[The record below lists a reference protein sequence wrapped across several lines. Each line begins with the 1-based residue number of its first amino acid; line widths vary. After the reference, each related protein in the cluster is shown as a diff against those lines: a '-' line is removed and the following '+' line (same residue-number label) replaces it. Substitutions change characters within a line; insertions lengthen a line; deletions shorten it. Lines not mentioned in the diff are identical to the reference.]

1 MAIDSFQP
9 APPDDNVWIGQ
20 YLGVLRRRKWTIII
34 FTILGV
40 LGAGAFTKVQ
50 DPVYESTARVQATQG
65 LNVSGTAPQ
74 VDMATETS
82 FVSSDVVTKCA
93 SLILEDQAFITDPT
107 ASVDTATL
115 CAPDKVA
122 AIQLNRRLA
131 SRLDVGIVPQSTILT
146 IGYTD
151 SRQIQARAKAQAF
164 ALSYVYNRTAQAED
178 QLAKLRKPIEDQ
190 KTKVDRDLQR
200 VESQID
206 RITNSNPTSQEQFQQ
221 DQQKLANLRIQQQSL
236 LSQQTAYQQQLLNL
250 DASKISPPQILLP
263 AQVPLKPISP
273 DLLVNLAIGF
283 ALGLLLGVI
292 VAFIRERLDDSL
304 RGRHDLEVTSGAPV
318 LAVIPK
324 IPGWRNKHE
333 VKLIVRDQPKGG
345 IAEAYR
351 TLRTGV
357 SFLAATRG
365 LKVIMVASPGAG
377 EGKTATAA
385 NLGLILA
392 DAGKRVVLVSADL
405 RKPRLHRF
413 FGMENTTGLSP
424 VLSGDAQ
431 PWEAILDPQ
440 IENLRILL
448 SGPVPARPAELLQS
462 EAMGEVIAGLK
473 EVADFVILDTAPV
486 LLVADALALSP
497 FVDGCLL
504 VADAEHTTR
513 GAVAHAREQLEQ
525 VGTPIVGSVLN
536 NFDPSKAKAYP
547 SYGYYSAPSYRYGY
561 GSTANGESRSAR
573 PELETPRDP
582 RA

>member
-1 MAIDSFQP
+1 MAIETYQP

-20 YLGVLRRRKWTIII
+20 YLGVLRRRKWTIIL

-40 LGAGAFTKVQ
+40 LVAGAYTKVQ

-65 LNVSGTAPQ
+65 LNVSGNAPQ

-93 SLILEDQAFITDPT
+93 SLIMEDQAFIADPT
-107 ASVDTATL
+107 ASVDTATI
-115 CAPDKVA
+115 CTPDKVA
-122 AIQLNRRLA
+122 ATQLNRRL
-131 SRLDVGIVPQSTILT
+131 SSQLDVGIVPQSTILT

-151 SRQIQARAKAQAF
+151 IGQLQARGKAQAF
-164 ALSYVYNRTAQAED
+164 ALSYVYNRTAQATD
-178 QLAKLRKPIEDQ
+178 QLDKLRAPIQQELD
-190 KTKVDRDLQR
+190 KVNKDL
-200 VESQID
+200 D
-206 RITNSNPTSQEQFQQ
+206 RIQSKIDKIINSPTDSQADAIKHNQELAQLQQ
-221 DQQKLANLRIQQQSL
+221 DKSIL
-236 LSQQTAYQQQLLNL
+236 LSQQATYTTQLLNL
-250 DASKISPPQILLP
+250 DPSKISPPQILLP
-263 AQVPLKPISP
+263 AQVPIKPISP

-304 RGRHDLEVTSGAPV
+304 RGRHDLEVTARAPV

-324 IPGWRNKHE
+324 VPGWRNKQE
-333 VKLIVRDQPKGG
+333 AKLVVRDQPKGG
-345 IAEAYR
+345 VAEAYR

-365 LKVIMVASPGAG
+365 LKVIMVTSPGAG
-377 EGKTATAA
+377 EGKTATAS
-385 NLGLILA
+385 NLALILA

-413 FGMENTTGLSP
+413 FGLENTTGLSP
-424 VLSGDAQ
+424 VLAGEAQ

-448 SGPVPARPAELLQS
+448 SGPVPQRPAELLQS
-462 EAMGEVIAGLK
+462 EAMSEVISGLK

-504 VADAEHTTR
+504 VADAEHTSR
-513 GAVAHAREQLEQ
+513 GAVTHAREQLEQ
-525 VGTPIVGSVLN
+525 VGTPIVGAVLN
-536 NFDPSKAKAYP
+536 DFDPSKARAYR
-547 SYGYYSAPSYRYGY
+547 YDGYYSVPNYRYGY
-561 GSTANGESRSAR
+561 GSSANGESRAR